1 MYHSLKLTWSFTIKV
16 RTIKIMIMR
25 KIYLIRLRLVKF
37 RVQLMLEVILNGDKK
52 VKMKSLL

>member
-1 MYHSLKLTWSFTIKV
+1 MSHSLKQTWSFTIKV